1 MNLPKL
7 SIGATIAI
15 AVTGLFLT
23 MLTAGALVSSQTV
36 PSGGTITAVNV
47 GVYSNSQCTTNC
59 TSIDWG
65 MLSPGGSTTRT
76 IYIKNTGTV
85 PVTLSMATANWS
97 PSNANNYLTVTWNRA
112 NNVLAAGSSVSATL
126 TLTASSSAGSITNF
140 SFDIVITGTE

>member
-7 SIGATIAI
+7 SIGAIIAI

>member
-7 SIGATIAI
+7 SLGATIAI

-23 MLTAGALVSSQTV
+23 MITAGALVSSQTI

-47 GVYSNSQCTTNC
+47 GVYSNSACTTNC

-65 MLSPGGSTTRT
+65 TLSPGGSTTKT
-76 IYIKNTGTV
+76 IYVKNTGTI
-85 PVTLSMATANWS
+85 PVTLSMAPANWS

-112 NNVLAAGSSVSATL
+112 NYALAAGASVSAIL
-126 TLTASSSAGSITNF
+126 TLTASSSAGSLTNF
-140 SFDIVITGTE
+140 SFDVVITGTE

>member
-1 MNLPKL
+1 MNLPKVSL
-7 SIGATIAI
+7 GATIAI

-47 GVYSNSQCTTNC
+47 GVYTNSACTNNC

-65 MLSPGGSTTRT
+65 TLSPGGSTTKT
-76 IYIKNTGTV
+76 IYVKNTGTI

-97 PSNANNYLTVTWNRA
+97 PSNANNYLTITWNRA
-112 NNVLAAGSSVSATL
+112 NYALASGSSVSATL
-126 TLTASSSAGSITNF
+126 TLTASSSAGAITNF
-140 SFDIVITGTE
+140 SFDIIITGTE

>member
-7 SIGATIAI
+7 SLGATIAI

-23 MLTAGALVSSQTV
+23 MITAGALVSSQTI

-47 GVYSNSQCTTNC
+47 GVYSNSACTSNC

-65 MLSPGGSTTRT
+65 TLSPGGSTTKT
-76 IYIKNTGTV
+76 IYVKNTGTI
-85 PVTLSMATANWS
+85 PVTLSMTPANWS

-112 NNVLAAGSSVSATL
+112 NYALAAGASVSAIL
-126 TLTASSSAGSITNF
+126 TLTASSSAGSLTNF
-140 SFDIVITGTE
+140 SFDVVITGTN

>member
-1 MNLPKL
+1 MNLPKV

-23 MLTAGALVSSQTV
+23 MITAGALVSSQTV

-47 GVYSNSQCTTNC
+47 GVYTNSQCTINC

-65 MLSPGGSTTRT
+65 TLSPGNSTTKV
-76 IYIKNTGTV
+76 IFVKNTGSV
-85 PVTLSMATANWS
+85 PVTLGMAAANWS
-97 PSNANNYLTVTWNRA
+97 PSNANNYLTVTWNRP
-112 NNVLAAGSSVSATL
+112 NYGLAAGSSVSATL
-126 TLTASSSAGSITNF
+126 TLTASASAGSITDF

>member
-7 SIGATIAI
+7 SLGATIAI

-36 PSGGTITAVNV
+36 PTGGTITAVNV
-47 GVYSNSQCTTNC
+47 GVYTNSACTSNC

-65 MLSPGGSTTRT
+65 TLSPGGSTTKT
-76 IYIKNTGTV
+76 IFVKNTGTI

-97 PSNANNYLTVTWNRA
+97 PTNANNYLTLTWNRA
-112 NNVLAAGSSVSATL
+112 NYALAAGSSVSATL
-126 TLTASSSAGSITNF
+126 TLTASGSAGSITNF